1 MAKETAI
8 QKAERE
14 LKALETAGAKP
25 AANSGKKGA
34 RGKPA
39 VSNAEIEQRKIEERK
54 KALEKQK
61 AAERQR
67 MLNEQKAREA
77 ARNRTPPTPR
87 EQGAAAAQKLKQTLA
102 VKAPTA
108 PPPVQKTLGFLS
120 EFKPTRKGIGKALF
134 AAGTAALAYGGY
146 KILGADTTTAAPAKP
161 AKPAKPATGTGTQKA
176 PAQAAPTVAPQATPA
191 APVYSPEAS
200 QSIGMTTKDLEKLF
214 KKTQPKNRYT
224 V

>member
-1 MAKETAI
+1 MAKSKETAI

-14 LKALETAGAKP
+14 LKALEAKGSAP

-34 RGKPA
+34 RGRPA
-39 VSNAEIEQRKIEERK
+39 VSNAQLEEQRF
-54 KALEKQK
+54 
-61 AAERQR
+61 RQR
-67 MLNEQKAREA
+67 QKEYEIKRAEILKAREA
-77 ARNRTPPTPR
+77 LRNRTPPTPR

-108 PPPVQKTLGFLS
+108 PPPVQRTLGFLS